1 MATHSGILA
10 CGIPWTEEPGR
21 LYSPWDCKR
30 VRHDLVTKQQQPLIL
45 EYFNWQHTEDVK
57 KKKKNTK
64 TAKLMIGFSLI
75 YILDKDIFWIIRI
88 K

>member
-1 MATHSGILA
+1 MQETWVPSLGPEDPLEKEMATHSGILA

-57 KKKKNTK
+57 KKKKTQKQQN
-64 TAKLMIGFSLI
+64 
-75 YILDKDIFWIIRI
+75 
-88 K
+88 